1 MKIAVVNTSD
11 TIGGAAVACKRL
23 VNALKESG
31 TDVKMVVQE
40 KKSTEPNVVSLNE
53 NFLKNQLAFF
63 RFALEY
69 FYFLKFE
76 NAAKI
81 NSTFSPARLG
91 QDISNNKIILEADLI
106 NLHWINNSF
115 LSLRNIKNIFSLN
128 KPVIWF
134 LHDMWAFTGGCHYSG
149 NCNNFMNKCG
159 NCYFL
164 KKTSENDL
172 SRKIWE
178 HKNTIYKDA
187 SLTIVCPSMWL
198 SNLAMQSSLLKYFNV
213 YTIPN
218 PIDTTI
224 FKPIDKD
231 EAKRKLGLE
240 TGKKYLLFAAMNTKH
255 KRKGFD
261 YLKESVLLF
270 KKENT
275 HVENVE
281 LLIVGKFD
289 EQQKSEFDFKVNS
302 LGVINGENKMVDVYN
317 ASDVYLIPSL
327 EDNLPNTVM
336 EAMACGTPVVGFNTG
351 GIPEM
356 VDHLQNGYIAEY
368 GSSQDFTKG
377 ISWVLSHNNFNALCL
392 NARKKVL
399 NNYTFQIIAK
409 QHIELYNKLLSI
421 KAS

>member
-1 MKIAVVNTSD
+1 
-11 TIGGAAVACKRL
+11 
-23 VNALKESG
+23 
-31 TDVKMVVQE
+31 
-40 KKSTEPNVVSLNE
+40 
-53 NFLKNQLAFF
+53 
-63 RFALEY
+63 
-69 FYFLKFE
+69 
-76 NAAKI
+76 
-81 NSTFSPARLG
+81 
-91 QDISNNKIILEADLI
+91 
-106 NLHWINNSF
+106 
-115 LSLRNIKNIFSLN
+115 
-128 KPVIWF
+128 
-134 LHDMWAFTGGCHYSG
+134 
-149 NCNNFMNKCG
+149 
-159 NCYFL
+159 
-164 KKTSENDL
+164 
-172 SRKIWE
+172 
-178 HKNTIYKDA
+178 
-187 SLTIVCPSMWL
+187 
-198 SNLAMQSSLLKYFNV
+198 MQSSLLKYFNV

-289 EQQKSEFDFKVNS
+289 VQQKSEFDFKVNS